1 MSFHSKKCTFFLHSS
16 LSARFDFSRV
26 RIAFSGLLAFTWG
39 FSNWFY
45 SGLKK
50 DHGKRLKIF
59 DRKSISKSRSK
70 NFRKFRKNQDFFDFF
85 IFFENFRKIE
95 NRKKL
100 DFNWKF
106 SENFR
111 KKWKNRKILIFSKIS
126 KIFENFSISI
136 LKSIFDQKFSIF
148 FHDFF

>member
-1 MSFHSKKCTFFLHSS
+1 MYVFLHSS

-50 DHGKRLKIF
+50 RSWKKIEHFWSKIDFKIEIEKFSKIF
-59 DRKSISKSRSK
+59 K
-70 NFRKFRKNQDFFDFF
+70 NFEKINIFDFF
-85 IFFENFRKIE
+85 FFFEKFQLKSNFFRFSIFRKIFE
-95 NRKKL
+95 KM
-100 DFNWKF
+100 
-106 SENFR
+106 
-111 KKWKNRKILIFSKIS
+111 KNRKNLDFFE
-126 KIFENFSISI
+126 IFEKFSISI

-148 FHDFF
+148 FHDFFKPL